1 MMKNMI
7 NKQRGIGALGWL
19 SILGVLA
26 FFVLIA
32 LRLFPLYSEKLTV
45 LTAMESVANRPD
57 IKTMTSKQIRTS
69 LRKNIEISSNSERF
83 SNERLLKNFVKIE
96 KDKKTKKKY
105 LRIFYEGRNKFV
117 MDLEFALL
125 FDHRIE
131 LGGSGDE

>member
-1 MMKNMI
+1 MMKNMK
-7 NKQRGIGALGWL
+7 NKQYGIGALGWI

-26 FFVLIA
+26 FFVLIG
-32 LRLFPLYSEKLTV
+32 LRVFPLYSEKLTV

-83 SNERLLKNFVKIE
+83 SNEKLLKNLVFIE

-105 LRIFYEGRNKFV
+105 IHIIYEGRNKFV
-117 MDLEFALL
+117 KDLEFVLL
-125 FDHRIE
+125 FDHRLE
-131 LGGSGDE
+131 LGSSGGE